1 MNLVFYISVSQSA
14 AIEICFYGF
23 AKLSISVSSSP
34 IKRHSPLLQ
43 SLVFLSPTAFARQRF
58 TPKLSDKSRFVCI
71 QTAEMLFPQDGRE
84 QRRNQVF
91 YCIKNNGVMTY
102 DKLCAEPICFVND
115 LVCYVKSNKHTAYRF
130 VFTAYKQ
137 TAVVKIHSG
146 INGCKFLK
154 NSSISFIVVI
164 RASPLAF
171 CDFSVTGIALCL
183 FFKFCYLLFCKK
195 PVCGFY
201 GWLQLCTIQLGLR
214 VFAFLPL

>member
-1 MNLVFYISVSQSA
+1 MILRLCESRFYISVSQSA

-71 QTAEMLFPQDGRE
+71 QTAEMFFPQDGRE

-130 VFTAYKQ
+130 VLLPISRPQLSKSI
-137 TAVVKIHSG
+137 AVSTG
-146 INGCKFLK
+146 A
-154 NSSISFIVVI
+154 NSSKIQV
-164 RASPLAF
+164 
-171 CDFSVTGIALCL
+171 
-183 FFKFCYLLFCKK
+183 YLL
-195 PVCGFY
+195 
-201 GWLQLCTIQLGLR
+201 L
-214 VFAFLPL
+214 